1 MAALICSFVAS
12 VFTRD
17 QVIYLV
23 QKLYELDELA
33 DIILVDTGAGIA
45 DTVLEFVSAS
55 NEVLV
60 VATPEPTSITDA
72 YALLKTLN
80 RKSDFVKENTSI
92 RMVANRIKDAEEGE
106 NLHQKLSV
114 VVEKFL
120 NIKVEYLGG
129 ILNDANCQKAV
140 MQQDPVMLSF
150 PNSNTIQKIAAKLID
165 VQLDNDDKSGIA
177 HLFNRWMK
185 TIYKKKKG

>member
-1 MAALICSFVAS
+1 
-12 VFTRD
+12 
-17 QVIYLV
+17 
-23 QKLYELDELA
+23 
-33 DIILVDTGAGIA
+33 
-45 DTVLEFVSAS
+45 
-55 NEVLV
+55 
-60 VATPEPTSITDA
+60 
-72 YALLKTLN
+72 LLKTLN

-150 PNSNTIQKIAAKLID
+150 PNSNTASAIQKIAAKLID